1 METNLVGMKPGE
13 PLVGIV
19 IDCKNLN
26 VRNQPDG
33 EADVLGTISADSEV
47 LIDEGDSTSEF
58 YKVCTASGLEGF
70 CMKKYIAV
78 QP

>member
-26 VRNQPDG
+26 IREQPDG
-33 EADVLGTISADSEV
+33 DADILGTIPADSKV
-47 LIDEGDSTSEF
+47 LIDESDSTSEF
-58 YKVCTASGLEGF
+58 YKVCAASGLEGF

>member
-13 PLVGIV
+13 PLIGIV

-26 VRNQPDG
+26 VRAQPDSD
-33 EADVLGTISADSEV
+33 ADVLGTIPADPEL
-47 LIDEGDSTSEF
+47 LIDESDTPSEF
-58 YKVCTASGLEGF
+58 YKVCAASGLEGF
-70 CMKKYIAV
+70 CMKMYIAV